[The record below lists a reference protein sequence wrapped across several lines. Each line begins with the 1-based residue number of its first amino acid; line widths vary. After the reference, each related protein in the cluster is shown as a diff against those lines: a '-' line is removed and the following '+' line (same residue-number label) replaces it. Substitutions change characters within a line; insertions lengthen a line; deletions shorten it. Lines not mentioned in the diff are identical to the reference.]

1 MKIVLTGGGTGGH
14 FYPLIAV
21 AQAINKLVEEDKLV
35 EAKLYYFSTE
45 QYNKQILFENRIEFR
60 SIPAGKWRRYFS
72 LRNFSD
78 GLKTLLGI
86 LRALWQLYVIY
97 PDVVF
102 SKGGYASF
110 PTLVA
115 CKILKLPVV
124 IHESD
129 SHPGRVSLWSA
140 KFAQRV
146 AVSYPEAV
154 QYFPSDKTAV
164 TGNPIRAELLN
175 PISRGAR
182 EFLHLDQT
190 SPVLYV
196 TGGSQGASVLNDTI
210 LDILP
215 ALLQR
220 YEVIHQTGQDN
231 YDDIN
236 KRVSTILPTA
246 ESRQKYHLFA
256 HLDSSAQRMTAGIAN
271 LVVSRAGSAIF
282 EFAAWGLPA
291 IIVPIPEPISHDQR
305 SNAFTYARSGGAVII
320 EQANLTPSVLLS
332 EINRLMDHS
341 ELRAEMSAG
350 AKRFA
355 KPEAARLIAQEI
367 VTLALTHEA

>member
-21 AQAINKLVEEDKLV
+21 AQAINRLVEEDKLV

-45 QYNKQILFENRIEFR
+45 PYNKQTLFENRIEFR
-60 SIPAGKWRRYFS
+60 QIPAGKWRRYFS
-72 LRNFSD
+72 LRNLSD
-78 GLKTLLGI
+78 GLKNVVGTLK
-86 LRALWQLYVIY
+86 ALWQLYLIY

-129 SHPGRVSLWSA
+129 SHPGRVSLWSSH
-140 KFAQRV
+140 FAQRV

-154 QYFPSDKTAV
+154 QYFPADKTAV

-175 PISRGAR
+175 PISQGAR
-182 EFLHLDQT
+182 EFLHLDQS

-196 TGGSQGASVLNDTI
+196 TGGSQGASVLNDTV

-215 ALLQR
+215 ALLQK

-231 YDDIN
+231 YDEIN
-236 KRVSTILPTA
+236 KRVSTILPTP

-256 HLDSSAQRMTAGIAN
+256 HLDSSAQRMTAGVAN

-332 EINRLMDHS
+332 EINRLMDHP